1 MNVVPA
7 AELSSAKKR
16 GTGSWLRSPQR
27 LFLRRAIFQVHLWS
41 GLILAL
47 YAVVIGLTG
56 SALIFKGEIDR
67 AIYPSLYH
75 ITPVPKQLTLDQAV
89 RRIQSK
95 HPDWVGFALLNI
107 DNREQA
113 TDLLMRPAKRASTP
127 NYRVVSFNPYTGEV
141 LLDRLR
147 YAGILG
153 FLSNLHVYLL
163 SGEQGLLVSGWMAI
177 GLLLLCISGLILWW
191 PGVQRWASALRLKST
206 GNWRRVNWDLHTV
219 VGFWSSAAFLLVIL
233 TGIDFAFPAPSG
245 RILDL
250 VMGGGSHAAGVSPGA
265 SSRTPSNAP
274 ILTID
279 QAVAATRR
287 ALPADA
293 PPGYL
298 QLPST
303 PQAPYR
309 ATGYYKEALPYSQ
322 LVRIALD
329 SHTGALLAISDTRKE
344 SRGARVEQS
353 FVALHFGLF
362 GGAGPLG
369 LLVKCFWVL
378 LGMAPALL
386 AITGL
391 LMYWNRSLRMIW
403 RRMRLRA

>member
-1 MNVVPA
+1 VNVVPA
-7 AELSSAKKR
+7 AEVSSAKKR

-27 LFLRRAIFQVHLWS
+27 LILRRAIFQAHLWS

-67 AIYPSLYH
+67 AIHPSLYH
-75 ITPVPKQLTLDQAV
+75 IMPVPRQLTLDQAV
-89 RRIQSK
+89 CKIQST
-95 HPDWVGFALLNI
+95 HPAWVGFALLNV

-113 TDLLMRPAKRASTP
+113 TDLLMRPATGASTP

-177 GLLLLCISGLILWW
+177 ALLLLCISGLILWW
-191 PGVQRWASALRLKST
+191 PGVQRWVSALRLKST
-206 GNWRRVNWDLHTV
+206 GNWRRLNWDLHTV

-233 TGIDFAFPAPSG
+233 TGIDFAFPGPSG

-250 VMGGGSHAAGVSPGA
+250 VMGGGSHAAGVSPA
-265 SSRTPSNAP
+265 SSRTPGNTP

-279 QAVAATRR
+279 QAIAASRR

-293 PPGYL
+293 PLGYL

-303 PQAPYR
+303 PQGPYR
-309 ATGYYKEALPYSQ
+309 AIGYYKEALPYSQ
-322 LVRIALD
+322 LVRIVLD
-329 SHTGALLAISDTRKE
+329 SHTGALLAISDTHKE
-344 SRGARVEQS
+344 SRGARVEQC
-353 FVALHFGLF
+353 FVAVHFGLF

-369 LLVKCFWVL
+369 LLVKILWVL
-378 LGMAPALL
+378 LGMVPALL
-386 AITGL
+386 AVTGL
-391 LMYWNRSLRMIW
+391 LMYWNRSLRMMW